1 MGAVKFSLHILLRDS
16 QTQIKPH
23 YSKPKHCIIA
33 AVKETTSW
41 GLEMFCYAGVFIVA
55 GAVFRCV

>member
-1 MGAVKFSLHILLRDS
+1 MEAVKSFIHIYLRDS

-23 YSKPKHCIIA
+23 YSKPKHRIIA

-41 GLEMFCYAGVFIVA
+41 SLEMFCYAGVFIA
-55 GAVFRCV
+55 SWCYVFSL